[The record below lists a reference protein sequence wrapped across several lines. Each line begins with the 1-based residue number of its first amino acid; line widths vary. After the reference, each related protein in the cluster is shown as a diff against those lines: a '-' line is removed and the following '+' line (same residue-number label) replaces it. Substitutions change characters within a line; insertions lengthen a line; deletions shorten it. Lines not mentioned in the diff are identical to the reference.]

1 MAMRV
6 FQLPFHV
13 TGTLAANV
21 TIIWTAPFDCQL
33 IHVSAVNTAATD
45 GIVRIGTTTDTDG
58 YLVDSA
64 IGDSSVPNEYDRND
78 FTGALITSG
87 QYPHIAKGTVV
98 EILVDYDGT
107 GGTAAANLTVVLTLT
122 EG

>member
-33 IHVSAVNTAATD
+33 IHVSAQCITQDAAVDIYDDGTQINDTLTVTA
-45 GIVRIGTTTDTDG
+45 GTTPCTQD
-58 YLVDSA
+58 A
-64 IGDSSVPNEYDRND
+64 IGDFVGD
-78 FTGALITSG
+78 
-87 QYPHIAKGTVV
+87 QYPHIAKGSVMR
-98 EILVDYDGT
+98 IDVDNGSNAVDT
-107 GGTAAANLTVVLTLT
+107 FVVLTFT